1 MNYKF
6 KILSEKN
13 IDEIVDLVHKLNE
26 KKIPKNILTKR
37 QKEMFSQNYE
47 CMGVF
52 IKSKLIGV
60 VGLWFQTRLYSGRSC
75 ELDHLY
81 ILPQHRRFGVGSRLI
96 SFVEEHVRDKG
107 FECLELNTYL
117 QNTLSHK
124 FYYNNG
130 FKILGFHFIKHI
142 DI

>member
-1 MNYKF
+1 MDYKF
-6 KILSEKN
+6 KILSKKN
-13 IDEIVDLVHKLNE
+13 VNEIIFLVDKLNE
-26 KKIPKNILTKR
+26 NKIPKNILAER

-47 CMGVF
+47 FIGVF
-52 IKSKLIGV
+52 NRTKLIGV
-60 VGLWFQTRLYSGRSC
+60 VGLWFQMRLYSGRSC
-75 ELDHLY
+75 ELDHVY
-81 ILPQHRRFGVGSRLI
+81 ILPEHRRFGIGSKLI
-96 SFVEEHVRDKG
+96 SFVEEHVYNKG

-130 FKILGFHFIKHI
+130 NKILGFPFIKHN

>member
-1 MNYKF
+1 MKYKF
-6 KILSEKN
+6 RILSKKN
-13 IDEIVDLVHKLNE
+13 INEIVCLVDKLNE
-26 KKIPKNILTKR
+26 NKIPENILTER
-37 QKEMFSQNYE
+37 QNEMFSQNYE
-47 CMGVF
+47 CAGVF
-52 IKSKLIGV
+52 KENDLIGV

-75 ELDHLY
+75 ELDHVY
-81 ILPQHRRFGVGSRLI
+81 ILPEHRRYGVGSKLI
-96 SFVEEHVRDKG
+96 SFVEEHAYNKG

>member
-26 KKIPKNILTKR
+26 NKIPKNILTKR

-47 CMGVF
+47 CIGVF
-52 IKSKLIGV
+52 NRTKLIGV
-60 VGLWFQTRLYSGRSC
+60 VGLWFQMRLYSGRSC
-75 ELDHLY
+75 ELDHVY
-81 ILPQHRRFGVGSRLI
+81 ILPEHRRFGIGSKLI
-96 SFVEEHVRDKG
+96 SFVEEHVYNKG

>member
-26 KKIPKNILTKR
+26 NKIPKNILTKR

-52 IKSKLIGV
+52 IKSKLIGLSDYGFKLDCIQV
-60 VGLWFQTRLYSGRSC
+60 VRVSWIMF
-75 ELDHLY
+75 
-81 ILPQHRRFGVGSRLI
+81 IF
-96 SFVEEHVRDKG
+96 F
-107 FECLELNTYL
+107 LNTEGL
-117 QNTLSHK
+117 VSGQNLFPLLKNMFAIEVSSV
-124 FYYNNG
+124 
-130 FKILGFHFIKHI
+130 
-142 DI
+142 